1 VNVEL
6 GISMS
11 QISEKLLVAVPRVL
25 LNLRKTVPSNV
36 ETPLTFNDANVPIS
50 VIASVPVTVRLPM
63 ITLLDRNV
71 VVAWRTLMMALAD
84 NVDVFAVVI
93 VLASSLRAV
102 VLRIRSH

>member
-6 GISMS
+6 GISIS

-71 VVAWRTLMMALAD
+71 VVAWRTLMMEFAD
-84 NVDVFAVVI
+84 HAAVLLVVM
-93 VLASSLRAV
+93 VLALSRRV
-102 VLRIRSH
+102 VPLSIKSH